1 MLNEKEREFIKDTYV
16 FYGDDRIVVELNRIR
31 HVVGNSEIVTID
43 MVRKA
48 RYKLG
53 IKKGPQGRAEGG
65 GLGDT

>member
-53 IKKGPQGRAEGG
+53 IKKGPQGRAEEGS
-65 GLGDT
+65 LGDT

>member
-16 FYGDDRIVVELNRIR
+16 FYGDNRIVVELNRIR

-53 IKKGPQGRAEGG
+53 IKKGPQGRVDRDS
-65 GLGDT
+65 LGDT